1 MLNKKRWVGLAV
13 STGLVAMSLS
23 GCGFSDP
30 DAGGKPEAGG
40 ASSKKTVKLKF
51 WGAVPEESGPK
62 QAVDNWNKA
71 HPDIQVEY
79 VRFVNDE
86 AGNTK
91 LETSLLAG
99 GEVDLFVNYR
109 MDKLVKR
116 ISANMV
122 EPLDGYIV
130 KDQFDV
136 KDNFGDTAITKFN
149 DKTYYI
155 PAIILNDF
163 VSINKS
169 YLDEAKL
176 PIPTEWTWDQYKEY
190 AAKLTKGDGS
200 SKRWGSFVG
209 NLEPKIYEWMDKTV
223 KTELGPNAFYKDEK
237 TSNLDNPAFKS
248 YLDTMVDMERNL
260 KVQPPYAEAKTS
272 KLQGTSL
279 FLSGKTAMAWNGT
292 AGIRSIKNTKD
303 FPHDFV
309 TAFAPTPKMTPT
321 SKHIGGGSG
330 YLDYVTINANSDKKD
345 AAWQFLKWYV
355 TEGNEPLISSGRVP
369 AWKKVDKNKVASLV
383 LGENPEKLFDVES
396 FKRVVFADVQYVND
410 TQFKNLAEI
419 QKIVDEEGERALIGD
434 KTTAEAVS
442 SMKKRADELL
452 AKSK

>member
-1 MLNKKRWVGLAV
+1 MMNHQRKVGIILTVSLAAM
-13 STGLVAMSLS
+13 GLV
-23 GCGFSDP
+23 GCGSDP
-30 DAGGKPEAGG
+30 AADKAGSNG
-40 ASSKKTVKLKF
+40 ASGKVVKLKF

-62 QAVDNWNKA
+62 QAVENWNKA
-71 HPDIQVEY
+71 HPEIQVEY

-86 AGNTK
+86 SGNTK
-91 LETSLLAG
+91 LETSLIAG
-99 GEVDLFVNYR
+99 GEVDVFVNYR

-116 ISANMV
+116 INANLV
-122 EPLDGYIV
+122 EPLDSYIAQA
-130 KDQFDV
+130 QFDI
-136 KDNFGDTAITKFN
+136 KDNFGDKAITKFN
-149 DKTYYI
+149 NKSYYI

-176 PIPTEWTWDQYKEY
+176 PIPTDWTWDQYKDY
-190 AAKLTKGDGS
+190 AVKLTKGQGND
-200 SKRWGSFVG
+200 KRWGSFVG

-223 KTELGPNAFYKDEK
+223 KTELGPNAFYKDAQ
-237 TSNLDNPAFKS
+237 TSNLDNPVFKS

-279 FLSGKTAMAWNGT
+279 FLSGKTAMVWNGT

-309 TAFAPTPKMTPT
+309 TAFAPTPKMTAN
-321 SKHIGGGSG
+321 SKFIGGGTG
-330 YLDYVTINANSDKKD
+330 YLDFVTINANSSKKE
-345 AAWQFLKWYV
+345 AAWEFLKWYV

-369 AWKKVDKNKVASLV
+369 AWKKVDKEKVAKLV
-383 LGENPEKLFDVES
+383 LGDNPEKLFDVES
-396 FKRVVFADVQYVND
+396 FKRVAFADVEYVND
-410 TQFKNLAEI
+410 TEFKNLAEI

-434 KTTAEAVS
+434 KSTADAVGN
-442 SMKKRADELL
+442 MKKRADDIL
-452 AKSK
+452 AKK